1 MASLA
6 LLSFRLTG
14 VDGVSIEA
22 AKWVSAF
29 EALGHEVRL
38 VAGSGD
44 ERVTKI
50 PGLDLGDPTGVDEH
64 ALVDALHDVDVVIV
78 DNLLSLPINRS
89 ASEAVARALR
99 GRPAIIRHHD
109 LATDRPDTDSW
120 WPPPTD
126 EAWRHVAI
134 SPPVA
139 EALGDVGISATLVW
153 NHFDL
158 TPPLFS
164 RHKARDHFDIDLSTT
179 VFLQPTRAIPRKNIP
194 QAIAIAQ
201 WCHATYWLT
210 GPAEDGYQSELD
222 QILADARI
230 PIRRGIDPDPISMA
244 YAACDVVLLPS
255 TREGFGNPIVE
266 SIAQDRPLVLGH
278 FPVAQCLRDLGF
290 RFLDA
295 HNPEQVAA
303 WLARPD
309 SSMFE
314 ANRALAAPLFDI
326 TALPEKLAAV
336 LAPFGL

>member
-22 AKWVSAF
+22 AKWASAF
-29 EALGHEVRL
+29 EGLGHQVRL
-38 VAGSGD
+38 VAGRGD

-50 PGLDLGDPTGVDEH
+50 PGLDLGDQGHVDEH
-64 ALVDALHDVDVVIV
+64 ALADALRDVDVVVV
-78 DNLLSLPINRS
+78 DNLLSLPINRA

-109 LATDRPDTDSW
+109 LATDRPDTASW

-126 EAWRHVAI
+126 ETWQHVAI

-139 EALGDVGISATLVW
+139 EALGDVGIHATLIW

-158 TPPLFS
+158 TPPLLS
-164 RHKARDHFDIDLSTT
+164 RQEARDYFDIDESTT

-194 QAIAIAQ
+194 QAIHIAQ
-201 WCHATYWLT
+201 SCNATYWLT
-210 GPAEDGYQSELD
+210 GPAEDGYQADLD
-222 QILADARI
+222 QILAHASI

-266 SIAQDRPLVLGH
+266 SIAQDRPLALGH
-278 FPVAQCLRDLGF
+278 FPVAQCLRNLGF

-295 HNPEQVAA
+295 DNPEEVAA
-303 WLARPD
+303 WLAHPD
-309 SSMFE
+309 PSMLE

-326 TALPEKLAAV
+326 DGLEKKLAGV
-336 LAPFGL
+336 LAEFGF